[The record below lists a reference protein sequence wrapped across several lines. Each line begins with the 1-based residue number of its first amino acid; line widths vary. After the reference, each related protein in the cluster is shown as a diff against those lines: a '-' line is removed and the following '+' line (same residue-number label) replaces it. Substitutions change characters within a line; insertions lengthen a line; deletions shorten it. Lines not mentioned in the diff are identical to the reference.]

1 MSAQPDEENLNR
13 WLGKHRFE
21 EDKARKEQFE
31 KDKALKD
38 KKPTPWSREA
48 WQAAA
53 ARNRAGVVKPER
65 RFPIIITSS
74 TGPFTT
80 PQKLQ
85 EVAGLSSLPEVQ
97 WTTKTSFFD
106 SEEEGSKGPDSEK
119 PEKVQ
124 YCDVNWEQLVR
135 VKEYSDGEDV
145 LVWFQGKKRAAWL
158 ARLVKQKSG
167 NQIGDRKS

>member
-1 MSAQPDEENLNR
+1 MSVHPDEENLNR
-13 WLGKHRFE
+13 WLGKHKFE
-21 EDKARKEQFE
+21 EEKARKEKFE

-38 KKPTPWSREA
+38 KKPSHWSRET

-53 ARNRAGVVKPER
+53 ARDSAEIVKPEW

-74 TGPFTT
+74 TGPITT

-97 WTTKTSFFD
+97 WTTRTSLLD
-106 SEEEGSKGPDSEK
+106 SGEEESRSSDGEK

-124 YCDVNWEQLVR
+124 YCDVNWKQLVQ

-167 NQIGDRKS
+167 KSDC